1 MEELTTHRRCIIE
14 DEREGEKLLE
24 YKNTEV
30 LVVFVTFKRS
40 SRNKRDKYNLKRC
53 ENRILAKFY
62 SNLFETRSVMQD
74 ID

>member
-1 MEELTTHRRCIIE
+1 MEELTCRRCIIE
-14 DEREGEKLLE
+14 DEKEGEKLLE
-24 YKNTEV
+24 HKNPGV
-30 LVVFVTFKRS
+30 LVVFVAFKRS
-40 SRNKRDKYNLKRC
+40 SRNKRDKYPKRC